1 MNARLRSGMATLAL
15 CAAGLIGGCVTF
27 EQSPVSRY
35 HCDAAL
41 VGDWQPAKTEALK
54 RPIQVAAD
62 CRVRWPEDDGGT
74 FETTLR
80 SFELDDARYLAF
92 TPGEADRLMDMDGDL
107 VKSAPAGS
115 LLLARYRIDSTEMK
129 VWLADPEAALE
140 PDANGKAAARKLED
154 RFAHVEGNRRA
165 TAKLL
170 RERGDAL
177 FRTSQTEGMTR
188 FTRVTTETTP

>member
-1 MNARLRSGMATLAL
+1 MNAPLRCVATLAL
-15 CAAGLIGGCVTF
+15 CVAGLIGGCVTF

-35 HCDAAL
+35 RCDPAL

-74 FETTLR
+74 FETALR

-92 TPGEADRLMDMDGDL
+92 TPEEADRLMDMDGDL
-107 VKSAPAGS
+107 VKRAPAGS
-115 LLLARYRIDSTEMK
+115 LLLVRYRIDSTEMK
-129 VWLADPEAALE
+129 VWLADPEAALA

-165 TAKLL
+165 TANLL

-177 FRTSQTEGMTR
+177 FRTSQAEGMTR
-188 FTRVTTETTP
+188 FERVTTETAP